1 MDNSRNLD
9 VYSKKNINH
18 MNMEKET
25 KSQDNNSGKPIV
37 EKNYSKLNSNNLYK
51 QKNSVTQKPASARFN
66 INSLNSLPL
75 TESNFVGRRDMSDP
89 NTLQEIRITSSK
101 GTIRGYKNRV
111 RAGIVTFL
119 KDKADGEDIS
129 RTSAYDQ
136 WNYLKCEK
144 GKIIV
149 YTTSMRV
156 VRQTYDRCQIVQKI
170 LQTHLVRY
178 EERDL
183 FMSKENQRELRE
195 RLGNSEV
202 MIPQVFAD
210 GLNLGTAE
218 TLEILNESGE
228 LREILK
234 NFEKIT
240 VHKDCLK
247 CGGYNYVPCSVCHG
261 SKRSIHRNNFT
272 EEFAEL
278 RCVFCDENGLL
289 KCDHCTNTEQ

>member
-1 MDNSRNLD
+1 MDNSRNLNM
-9 VYSKKNINH
+9 YSTKHVNNKNTDQ
-18 MNMEKET
+18 ET
-25 KSQDNNSGKPIV
+25 KSKDKSIA

-51 QKNSVTQKPASARFN
+51 QKNLIPQKPANTWFN
-66 INSLNSLPL
+66 MNAVKTLPL
-75 TESNFVGRRDMSDP
+75 TESNFVGRRDVSDP
-89 NTLQEIRITSSK
+89 NTLQEIRITSAK
-101 GTIRGYKNRV
+101 GTVRGYKNRV

-119 KDKADGEDIS
+119 KEQSDGE
-129 RTSAYDQ
+129 

-149 YTTSMRV
+149 YMTSMRV

-170 LQTHLVRY
+170 LQTHLVKY

-183 FMSKENQRELRE
+183 FMSRENQRELRE
-195 RLGNSEV
+195 RLGKSDV
-202 MIPQVFAD
+202 TIPQVFAD

-218 TLEILNESGE
+218 TLEVLNESGE

-234 NFEKIT
+234 SFEKIT
-240 VHKDCLK
+240 VQTECSK

-278 RCVFCDENGLL
+278 RCVYCDENGLL
-289 KCDHCTNTEQ
+289 KCDHCLNNE